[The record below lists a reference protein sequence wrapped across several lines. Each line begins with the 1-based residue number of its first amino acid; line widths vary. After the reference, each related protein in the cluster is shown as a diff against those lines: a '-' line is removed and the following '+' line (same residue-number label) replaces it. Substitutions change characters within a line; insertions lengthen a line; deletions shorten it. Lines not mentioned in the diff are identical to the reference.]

1 MDNKSQYLKNFK
13 FGLISGISAI
23 IVSHPID
30 TIKTNIQESKP
41 INYNLKNLYK
51 GLSAPLLGVGLE
63 KSLVFGVFETT
74 RPMTQSDVIS
84 GALSGLTASFVVTPF
99 ERIKILFQTNQGNWR
114 YIKQN
119 LNPRFMFQ
127 GLSATFYR
135 ETPGFAIYFSI
146 YNYLKDNRKY
156 IGKMLNFKKDV
167 PDKIS
172 LAESFIF
179 GSVAGSTAWIFIY
192 PQDRIKTHIQA
203 MVGKNIG
210 FVEGFKEII
219 TKGGGY
225 RGLYKGFHFALMRA
239 IPLHATAF
247 AAMEFCKKYL
257 Q

>member
-1 MDNKSQYLKNFK
+1 MDKSQYLNNFK

-41 INYNLKNLYK
+41 INYNLKSLYK

-74 RPMTQSDVIS
+74 RPVTQSDVMS

-99 ERIKILFQTNQGNWR
+99 ERIKILFQTNQGDWGF
-114 YIKQN
+114 IKKN
-119 LNPRFMFQ
+119 LNLRFMFQ

-135 ETPGFAIYFSI
+135 ETPGFAIYFSV

-156 IGKMLNFKKDV
+156 FYKMFNFEKSM
-167 PDKIS
+167 PEKIS
-172 LAESFIF
+172 LIESFMF
-179 GSVAGSTAWIFIY
+179 GSISGSTAWIFIY

-203 MVGKNIG
+203 ITCKNIG
-210 FVEGFKEII
+210 FIEGFRQII
-219 TKGGGY
+219 SKGGY
-225 RGLYKGFHFALMRA
+225 RGLYNGFHFALMRA

-247 AAMEFCKKYL
+247 ATMEFCKKYL